1 MLRSVA
7 VSALAVSLA
16 LSVAS
21 ASAADVVVVE
31 VRGPALQPGQVLDDT
46 QKLTLQQGEE
56 VTLVAANGSIIKVKG
71 PYDAAPGASAGG
83 SGVDVSNALS
93 ALAGGS
99 QRTALG
105 VVRSKT
111 DDVTLPSP
119 WVVDVAHS
127 GKVCVRPGTTVVFW
141 RPQAASAAK
150 LRIVPADR
158 SWRAE
163 AEWPAGASEL
173 PAPSNF
179 PIGDRQTYLVDAGGT
194 SATIT
199 LVQVPASLSNDRMRA
214 AWMLEKNCLSQTKAL
229 ILTMK

>member
-1 MLRSVA
+1 MLRSIA
-7 VSALAVSLA
+7 ASALAAALA
-16 LSVAS
+16 FSTAP
-21 ASAADVVVVE
+21 ARAADIVVVE
-31 VRGPALQPGQVLDDT
+31 VRGPALQPGQVLDDS
-46 QKLTLQQGEE
+46 QNLVLQQGEE
-56 VTLVAANGSIIKVKG
+56 VTLVAASGSIIKVKG
-71 PYDAAPGASAGG
+71 PFDAPPASAASG

-105 VVRSKT
+105 VVRSKN

-119 WVVDVAHS
+119 WLVDVTHS
-127 GKVCVRPGTTVVFW
+127 GKVCVRPGSAVVFW

-163 AEWPAGASEL
+163 AEWPAGASQL
-173 PAPSNF
+173 TAPSNF
-179 PIGDRQTYLVDAGGT
+179 PIGDRQTYLVDTGSS

-199 LVQVPASLSNDRMRA
+199 IVQVPASLSNDRMRA

-229 ILTMK
+229 ILTMQ